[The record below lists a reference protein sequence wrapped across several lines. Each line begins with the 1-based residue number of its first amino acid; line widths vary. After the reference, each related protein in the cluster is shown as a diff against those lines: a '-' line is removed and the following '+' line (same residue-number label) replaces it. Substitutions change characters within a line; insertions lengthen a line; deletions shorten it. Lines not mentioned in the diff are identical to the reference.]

1 MNSNATS
8 ELGAER
14 LGDSNGWGCHVDDLA
29 GPDSLNCAGEGL
41 EKRAI
46 GFDQVLRD
54 VDDHDA
60 EGQLLKI
67 VLMLK
72 ALVDGD
78 QNVARALSL
87 SNQLG
92 IRQRAPLTLRD
103 GHDSVMGE
111 SLPNARIDALV

>member
-1 MNSNATS
+1 MAMVV
-8 ELGAER
+8 LG
-14 LGDSNGWGCHVDDLA
+14 L
-29 GPDSLNCAGEGL
+29 
-41 EKRAI
+41 
-46 GFDQVLRD
+46 
-54 VDDHDA
+54 
-60 EGQLLKI
+60 
-67 VLMLK
+67 
-72 ALVDGD
+72 ALVVLIIRSRLAPLARIAAWAAH